1 MGRKAKNVKGI
12 NKPAKRLKR
21 IGVLNSMSIGQIQ
34 KIPAHTIIE
43 YINPKSILD
52 LNDDKFLKL
61 TSEQL
66 NYISAKEFSYF
77 PPYILKELYEL
88 HKDETDDVKV
98 IVYNNQLDDYDYQQ
112 SLIVSGNAKRL
123 KNALRLQKER
133 EMIQKEID
141 ELKYYIIENYEIN
154 EAVPLRLVL
163 AYIQDAY
170 FVDFINEQSF
180 LKKAKMNPAQVC
192 VPKDHKFYG
201 EIFVNKQEVI
211 DFLNSKLENKNMKL
225 DKIPKLVSIYSLMQ
239 YPMERRIQ
247 QYNKVRVAIS
257 KDNLLVVKI
266 NRQDLIQFDDLMM
279 IIAIA

>member
-1 MGRKAKNVKGI
+1 MGRKAKNTKSI
-12 NKPAKRLKR
+12 NKPAKRMKR
-21 IGVLNSMSIGQIQ
+21 IGTLNSMTIGQIQ
-34 KIPAHTIIE
+34 SISAHTIVE

-52 LNDDKFLKL
+52 LNDEKFFYF

-66 NYISAKEFSYF
+66 HYISAKEFSYF
-77 PPYILKELYEL
+77 PPYVLEELYEL
-88 HKDETDDVKV
+88 HKDETDDVEV
-98 IVYNNQLDDYDYQQ
+98 IVYDNRLDDYQE

-123 KNALRLQKER
+123 KNALRLQQER

-141 ELKYYIIENYEIN
+141 ELKCYIIENYEIN
-154 EAVPLRLVL
+154 GAVPLRLVL

-170 FVDFINEQSF
+170 FVDFMNEQSF
-180 LKKAKMNPAQVC
+180 LKKTKIAPSHVY
-192 VPKDHKFYG
+192 VPKEHKFYG
-201 EIFVNKQEVI
+201 EIFINKQEVI

-225 DKIPKLVSIYSLMQ
+225 DKIPKLVSIYSLIK

>member
-1 MGRKAKNVKGI
+1 
-12 NKPAKRLKR
+12 
-21 IGVLNSMSIGQIQ
+21 MSIGQIQ

-225 DKIPKLVSIYSLMQ
+225 DKIPKLISIYSLMQ